1 MNDCFCRYSVIIV
14 ILKREPKEF
23 SRRVAFQ
30 LKKKK
35 KKTGTRTTR
44 STKIKIFFSTICLV
58 QEEHQE
64 VLLLAT
70 ILKIF
75 SQKTILG

>member
-1 MNDCFCRYSVIIV
+1 MNDCFCRYSVIIA

-35 KKTGTRTTR
+35 KKTRTRTTR